1 MNFLRGPSDVLI
13 TMKEGNEGLVKVFF
27 SRPGSEPDLHR
38 RIGFSFGCASGF
50 EIDGGKDGVANLDAL
65 T

>member
-1 MNFLRGPSDVLI
+1 
-13 TMKEGNEGLVKVFF
+13 MKEGNEGLVNVFF

-50 EIDGGKDGVANLDAL
+50 EIDGGKDGVANLDVL